1 MRKIVC
7 ALAVLSVCIGLIGCG
22 ASKKVDEVLLTTP
35 TAEPTATVT
44 PTPEPTAEP
53 TATVA
58 PTPEPTAEPTVTPTS
73 EPTAEPTATPT
84 PEPTAEPTATPTPK
98 PTATPKPTPT
108 PVPEDTR
115 KISDVKIYTGKTTD
129 IQKAKAGDV
138 VLLGAYEQDG
148 KEANGAEHIAWEV
161 LEKKDNRLLLL
172 SVFVLDTK
180 EFHNAASDIEWKN
193 SMVKDWL
200 EKDFFDAAFSKKEQ
214 ECITDAE
221 GGRVFL
227 LSMEEVQQYFS
238 VEKSDL
244 HLQEISDR
252 RLAAEPT
259 AYAKEQGI
267 WVVEGTCCWWLRS
280 KGKLS
285 GTAIEITED
294 GSVYR
299 LGSDLNYCYNGIRP
313 AIWLEL
319 K

>member
-1 MRKIVC
+1 MRKILG
-7 ALAVLSVCIGLIGCG
+7 ALVVISVCIGLIGCG
-22 ASKKVDEVLLTTP
+22 ATETVDAVLPTTPTVTITPAPEP

-44 PTPEPTAEP
+44 PTP
-53 TATVA
+53 
-58 PTPEPTAEPTVTPTS
+58 TP

-84 PEPTAEPTATPTPK
+84 PEPTAEPTATVTPTPEPTVE
-98 PTATPKPTPT
+98 PTATPTPEPTAT

-115 KISDVKIYTGKTTD
+115 KISDVKIYAGKTTD
-129 IQKAKAGDV
+129 VQTAKAGDV

-161 LEKKDNRLLLL
+161 LEIKDNRLLLL

-180 EFHNAASDIEWKN
+180 EFHNASSDIEWKN

-214 ECITDAE
+214 ECITDSE

-244 HLQEISDR
+244 HLQEISDS

-267 WVVEGTCCWWLRS
+267 WVVDGTCCWWLRS

-294 GSVYR
+294 GNVYR
-299 LGSDLNYCYNGIRP
+299 LGSELNYCYNGIRP